1 MNLCQIAIT
10 ALVATAAAT
19 PLPVIAQALPEAVKA
34 LEAQLPG
41 TLVNDPSRIDW
52 ESYGPE
58 FYAESIKDPSIP
70 GGGAARRF
78 HVNKANEFI
87 YTAGANIPL
96 IRNVKRGDTITL
108 GFWARA
114 VSAATDD
121 GKGVLRVRFQQDA
134 PPYPGFGE
142 QTLAI
147 GPEWQWYEVTT
158 RAEQG
163 LARKDGIVAIQFGR
177 TRQVLE
183 IGQAIVIT
191 GAASIAGAASP
202 AATPQPASTPA
213 VELPKPL
220 ANAGLLF
227 NDPTRRDWR
236 ISANGGTVEHRDEAG
251 IWLGKATRLGTGNAN
266 DASVKA
272 TLELPGPAVNG
283 QELLVAFA
291 ARTVASTNPDG
302 RAVVDVTLDSAAT
315 GMPLSGTRIALGPN
329 WQLVRYVA
337 RPDADAQEGQLNVSL
352 QVSGPGQSVD
362 IGPVYMIRPQ

>member
-1 MNLCQIAIT
+1 MIRRSVVGA
-10 ALVATAAAT
+10 ALAAALFVSAA
-19 PLPVIAQALPEAVKA
+19 PQAAAQSLPPEVKA

-58 FYAESIKDPSIP
+58 FYAESFKDPAVP

-78 HVNKANEFI
+78 HVNKASEFI

-96 IRNVKRGDTITL
+96 IRNVKRGDTVTL
-108 GFWARA
+108 GFWART
-114 VSAATDD
+114 VSATTED

-147 GPEWQWYEVTT
+147 GPDWQWYEVTAN
-158 RAEQG
+158 AEQG
-163 LARKDGIVAIQFGR
+163 LDRKDGIVSIQFGR

-191 GAASIAGAASP
+191 GAASIAGAAP
-202 AATPQPASTPA
+202 AATPAPIAA
-213 VELPKPL
+213 KIELPKPL
-220 ANAGLLF
+220 ANAGNLF

-236 ISANGGTVEHRDEAG
+236 VAASDGTVTHRDEAG
-251 IWLGKATRLGTGNAN
+251 IWLGKATALATGPAA

-272 TLELPGPAVNG
+272 TLELPGPVVKG
-283 QELLVAFA
+283 EELLVAFA
-291 ARTVASTNPDG
+291 ARTVASANPDG
-302 RAVVDVTLDSAAT
+302 KAVVEVSLDSAAT
-315 GMPLSGTRIALGPN
+315 GEPVSGTRIALGPN
-329 WQLVRYVA
+329 WQLVRYIA
-337 RPDADAQEGQLNVSL
+337 RPEVDAQAGQLTIGLKVA
-352 QVSGPGQSVD
+352 GAGQSVD

>member
-1 MNLCQIAIT
+1 MIHRTVARV
-10 ALVATAAAT
+10 ALVFALLGPGVPQAAGQN
-19 PLPVIAQALPEAVKA
+19 LPPEVKA

-52 ESYGPE
+52 ESYGPD

-78 HVNKANEFI
+78 HINKASEFI

-96 IRNVKRGDTITL
+96 VRNVKRGDTVTL

-114 VSAATDD
+114 VSASTDD
-121 GKGVLRVRFQQDA
+121 AKGVLRVRFQKDA

-142 QTLAI
+142 ETLAI

-158 RAEQG
+158 KAEQG
-163 LARKDGIVAIQFGR
+163 LDRQNGIIAIQFGR

-191 GAASIAGAASP
+191 GAASIAGTTPKAAP
-202 AATPQPASTPA
+202 APVAAKA
-213 VELPKPL
+213 ELPKPL
-220 ANAGLLF
+220 ANAGALF

-236 ISANGGTVEHRDEAG
+236 IAASGGTVVHRDEPG
-251 IWLGKATRLGTGNAN
+251 IWLGKATTLTTDATGEARL
-266 DASVKA
+266 KA
-272 TLELPGPAVNG
+272 TLDLPGPVTKG
-283 QELLVAFA
+283 EELLVAFA
-291 ARTVASTNPDG
+291 ARTVSSANPDG
-302 RAVVDVTLDSAAT
+302 RAVVEVSLDSAAT
-315 GMPLSGTRIALGPN
+315 GEALSGTRIGLGPN
-329 WQLVRYVA
+329 WQLVRYIA
-337 RPDADAQEGQLNVSL
+337 RSEVDAQAGQLSIGLSVA
-352 QVSGPGQSVD
+352 GAGQSVD